1 MERKMNIHAE
11 LRAKFG
17 QRSLRIYRRW
27 DKFECKMV
35 DFQNHRHF
43 SLRCLSNGLIPT
55 SIRLKSTI
63 KTPKGKYII
72 RKAELALL
80 NERIRAINNSIA
92 MFETIINT
100 CMNQLEGILDERA
113 MEVCSN
119 FIKYRREGR
128 HQKTLQRQVSKY
140 NRLCHKNLGGHSNSW
155 HGDHDENCCLNTNTC
170 RYTAGADNTV
180 SADRGDNNNIT
191 NSLSNTRNL
200 NTSNSNSNISNTSN
214 INNNNK
220 WVRNYSK
227 TPLTEAQHGLL
238 SHGPNF
244 VITPRE
250 LPTLEYIAATEK
262 VCNQLSQGKVEELR
276 GEVKTLLRRD
286 HKAKLNIPKDEYKA
300 LKEMKKDDTRQILTA
315 DKGVSMVVLDSED
328 YTAKSETLLQQSNYK
343 VLKTDPTNKYKN
355 KLIVLL
361 KTIKAEGGIDDIT
374 YKRMYSTG
382 AVPPKYYGLPKVHK
396 PGMPLRPIISSVGS
410 VTHSTAKELT
420 RIIKPLVGGSQH
432 HVRNNKDFIHGI
444 EGIQLTVD
452 ECMMSFDVESL
463 FTSVPVDPSIQII
476 KKLLEEDRSLHLRTK
491 MTVNQISC
499 LLDFCLKTTYF
510 IFQGKFF
517 EQVKGAAMG
526 SPISPIVA
534 NLFMEDLE
542 VKALSTAPT
551 PPTLWKRFV
560 DDTFIIIKKSS
571 KESFL
576 QHLNSVDDNIHFT
589 CEEPNEDGSI
599 AFLDMLITPDQNG
612 RFNTSVYR
620 KLTHTDQYLHW
631 DSHHAISSKYSVV
644 DTLFHRARTVCS
656 TPGGLQKEIN
666 TCINP

>member
-1 MERKMNIHAE
+1 MNIHAE

-17 QRSLRIYRRW
+17 QRSLKIYRRW
-27 DKFECKMV
+27 EKFECKMA
-35 DFQNHRHF
+35 DFQNHRRF

-80 NERIRAINNSIA
+80 NERIRAINNSIT

-100 CMNQLEGILDERA
+100 CMNQLEGILDEKA
-113 MEVCSN
+113 MEDCSN
-119 FIKYRREGR
+119 FIKYRLEGR

-140 NRLCHKNLGGHSNSW
+140 NRLCHKNSGGCSNSR
-155 HGDHDENCCLNTNTC
+155 HGDHDENCHLNTNTC
-170 RYTAGADNTV
+170 RYTAGANITV
-180 SADRGDNNNIT
+180 SADRGDNNNNT

-200 NTSNSNSNISNTSN
+200 NTSNSNISNTSN

-227 TPLTEAQHGLL
+227 TPLTEAQHRLL

-250 LPTLEYIAATEK
+250 LPTLEYIVATEK
-262 VCNQLSQGKVEELR
+262 VCNQPTQGKAEELR
-276 GEVKTLLRRD
+276 GEAKTLLRRD
-286 HKAKLNIPKDEYKA
+286 HKAKPNIPKDEYKA
-300 LKEMKKDDTRQILTA
+300 LKEMKNDDTRQILTA

-355 KLIVLL
+355 KLIALL
-361 KTIKAEGGIDDIT
+361 KTIKAEGGMDDIT
-374 YKRMYSTG
+374 YKRLYPTG

-410 VTHSTAKELT
+410 VTNATAKELT

-432 HVRNNKDFIHGI
+432 HVRNNKDFIYSI
-444 EGIQLTVD
+444 EGIQLTAD

-463 FTSVPVDPSIQII
+463 FTSVPVGPSIQII

-499 LLDFCLKTTYF
+499 HLDFCLKTTYF

-534 NLFMEDLE
+534 NLFMEDLRSRHCPQHQHHPPFGRGLWMIHSSSL
-542 VKALSTAPT
+542 KNHPKNPSYDTST
-551 PPTLWKRFV
+551 L
-560 DDTFIIIKKSS
+560 
-571 KESFL
+571 
-576 QHLNSVDDNIHFT
+576 
-589 CEEPNEDGSI
+589 
-599 AFLDMLITPDQNG
+599 
-612 RFNTSVYR
+612 
-620 KLTHTDQYLHW
+620 
-631 DSHHAISSKYSVV
+631 
-644 DTLFHRARTVCS
+644 
-656 TPGGLQKEIN
+656 
-666 TCINP
+666 

>member
-17 QRSLRIYRRW
+17 QRSLKIYQRW
-27 DKFECKMV
+27 EKFECKMA
-35 DFQNHRHF
+35 DFQNHRCF

-80 NERIRAINNSIA
+80 NERIRAINSSIA

-100 CMNQLEGILDERA
+100 CMNQLEGILDEKA
-113 MEVCSN
+113 MEDCSN

-140 NRLCHKNLGGHSNSW
+140 NRLCHKNLDGRSNPW
-155 HGDHDENCCLNTNTC
+155 HGDYDENCHLNTNTC
-170 RYTAGADNTV
+170 RYTAGTNITV
-180 SADRGDNNNIT
+180 SADRGDNNNNT

-200 NTSNSNSNISNTSN
+200 NTSNSNISNTSN

-227 TPLTEAQHGLL
+227 TPLTEAQHRLL

-250 LPTLEYIAATEK
+250 PPTLEYIAATEK
-262 VCNQLSQGKVEELR
+262 VCNQLTQDKVEEFR

-286 HKAKLNIPKDEYKA
+286 HKAKPNIPKDEYKV

-355 KLIVLL
+355 KLIALL
-361 KTIKAEGGIDDIT
+361 KTIKAEGGMDDIT
-374 YKRMYSTG
+374 YKRLYPTG

-410 VTHSTAKELT
+410 VTHATAKELT

-432 HVRNNKDFIHGI
+432 HVRNNKDFIHSI
-444 EGIQLTVD
+444 EGIQLTAD

-463 FTSVPVDPSIQII
+463 FTSVPVEPSLQII

-542 VKALSTAPT
+542 VKALSTA
-551 PPTLWKRFV
+551 
-560 DDTFIIIKKSS
+560 
-571 KESFL
+571 
-576 QHLNSVDDNIHFT
+576 
-589 CEEPNEDGSI
+589 
-599 AFLDMLITPDQNG
+599 
-612 RFNTSVYR
+612 
-620 KLTHTDQYLHW
+620 
-631 DSHHAISSKYSVV
+631 
-644 DTLFHRARTVCS
+644 
-656 TPGGLQKEIN
+656 
-666 TCINP
+666 